1 MRYLLLRYLRKPNG
15 QMDEVMSVA
24 KRLTL
29 KDHQSSAVI
38 LDFKT
43 CQVIQATLQGTTI
56 PKDFDRIVQY
66 YHQYYAS
73 IIQRLFNENGWDYQI
88 KQFDTET
95 VSARSADDVD
105 NPGPLAHKS

>member
-1 MRYLLLRYLRKPNG
+1 MRYLLLKYLRRPNG

-29 KDHQSSAVI
+29 KDHQCSAVI

-43 CQVIQATLQGTTI
+43 CQVIQASLEGKTV
-56 PKDFDRIVQY
+56 PKDFDRIVGY

-73 IIQRLFNENGWDYQI
+73 TIKRLFNENGWDYTVTDP
-88 KQFDTET
+88 DTKPELT
-95 VSARSADDVD
+95 QSRDAAG
-105 NPGPLAHKS
+105 NP